1 MRVENKKVFDEVDS
15 ILRDVREVGQIHCVI
30 TGQCLMM
37 MIMMVIIIIII
48 IIITIII
55 IIIIIINDDY
65 NTFAIVRYLF
75 PAQKGETPP
84 ETSI

>member
-1 MRVENKKVFDEVDS
+1 MRVEDKKVFDEVDS

-30 TGQCLMM
+30 TGQCLM
-37 MIMMVIIIIII
+37 IMMV
-48 IIITIII
+48 III

-84 ETSI
+84 EPSI